1 MNAMP
6 TLAQLQSEHVV
17 LELECIDRMYLN
29 AYVPQ
34 LTSEGGIAAFCR
46 GYLGYRYAST
56 KQVVAMTEAFVR
68 EIRAFLARAGL
79 ELVRFKKGER
89 KDAVMQKQ
97 LRRFKKSGRDEG
109 VVFVGVAQE
118 NARVPRTTR
127 IRTESGGTIP
137 WIIYSKTPVNQY
149 YFYCYD
155 RDFGPFFL
163 KFCSYFPYSAKLCL
177 NGHEYL
183 KCQLHQRGIA
193 FTALD
198 NGLLACADVKAAQR
212 IADGLNAVKIAAFFR
227 KWLARLPHPYSAK
240 DRRAGYRYDLSV
252 LQAEFSLTQIWDRA
266 DHGRAFFEELIR
278 ENIDLG
284 RPEQVQ
290 LIFGRKMQRKTAT
303 DGRCRTRIITAGVMP
318 SLHVY
323 YKNTHLKQYYKKL
336 PEQAGGGLRTETTI
350 NNTYDFNVGRR
361 LKNLDTLR
369 GIGRAANRRVLE
381 VERLSHDCQIGAAAF
396 EKLQKPAE
404 VDGQHA
410 SALPFGQPRVQ
421 ALLLVLVMF
430 CLQPEGFRNRQL
442 RPLLAQLLGIAE
454 SQLRPGRMSYD
465 LRRLRLH
472 GIIERIPKTQR
483 YRLSDFG
490 LKTALFYSRLYQR
503 LLRPGLAQLCDL
515 KTTGSAPLA
524 QAFAKFQQAL
534 DLYTEEKIAA

>member
-1 MNAMP
+1 MNTTP
-6 TLAQLQSEHVV
+6 TLVQLQSEHVV
-17 LELECIDRMYLN
+17 MELECIDRMYLN

-34 LTSEGGIAAFCR
+34 LTTANGIAAFCR
-46 GYLGYRYAST
+46 GYLGHQFAST
-56 KQVVAMTEAFVR
+56 KQAAAMTEKFVR
-68 EIRAFLARAGL
+68 SIHDFLKRERL
-79 ELVRFKKGER
+79 ELVRFQKGQR
-89 KDAVMQKQ
+89 KDDVMQTR
-97 LRRFKKSGRDEG
+97 LRAFLKSGRTEG

-127 IRTESGGTIP
+127 IRGTHGGTIP
-137 WIIYSKTPVNQY
+137 WIIYSKQPVNQY

-163 KFCSYFPYSAKLCL
+163 KFCSYFPYVGKFCL

-183 KCQLHQRGIA
+183 KCQLQQRGIA

-198 NGLLACADVKAAQR
+198 NGLLACADIKAAQR
-212 IADGLNAVKIAAFFR
+212 IADGLSAVKINALFR
-227 KWLARLPHPYSAK
+227 KWLARLPHPYSPK
-240 DRRAGYRYDLSV
+240 DRRAGYRYDLSM
-252 LQAEFSLTQIWDRA
+252 LQVEFSLTQIWDRA

-290 LIFGRKMQRKTAT
+290 LIFGRKMRRKTAT
-303 DGRCRTRIITAGVMP
+303 DGRCRTRIVTAGVTP

-336 PEQAGGGLRTETTI
+336 PDQAGGGLRTETTI
-350 NNTYDFNVGRR
+350 NDTYDFEVGRR

-396 EKLQKPAE
+396 AKLQKPAE

-410 SALPFGQPRVQ
+410 AALPFGQERVQ

-442 RPLLAQLLGIAE
+442 RPLLAQLLNLAE
-454 SQLRPGRMSYD
+454 SQLSPGRMSYD

-472 GIIERIPKTQR
+472 GLIERIPKTQR
-483 YRLSDFG
+483 YRLTAFG
-490 LKTALFYSRLYQR
+490 LKTALFYSRVYQR
-503 LLRPGLAQLCDL
+503 LLRPGLSQLCDI
-515 KTTGSAPLA
+515 KTHGSAPLA
-524 QAFAKFQQAL
+524 QAFATFHRTLEIYIA
-534 DLYTEEKIAA
+534 EKIAA